1 MTYCNL
7 MVYERHAAMHKIVRP
22 VSCPKYFPA
31 SKSIFCSTINHYK
44 PVVVLCRTS
53 RLVLV
58 VGVSSDLY
66 FVILSSCCASQ
77 TQAVRTVRYTSLLLM
92 LMFYTALITVYAPLP
107 TFTNIQP
114 HLSYRET
121 RCKQ

>member
-1 MTYCNL
+1 
-7 MVYERHAAMHKIVRP
+7 MVYERQATMHKTVRP
-22 VSCPKYFPA
+22 VSCLKHFPA
-31 SKSIFCSTINHYK
+31 SKLIFCSSINHFT
-44 PVVVLCRTS
+44 PAVVLCQTS
-53 RLVLV
+53 PLVPV

-66 FVILSSCCASQ
+66 FVILSSCCVSQ
-77 TQAVRTVRYTSLLLM
+77 TQAARTVRYISQLLM

-107 TFTNIQP
+107 TYTNIQP

>member
-1 MTYCNL
+1 
-7 MVYERHAAMHKIVRP
+7 MVYGRHAAMHKIVRP
-22 VSCPKYFPA
+22 VSCPNHFPA
-31 SKSIFCSTINHYK
+31 SKLTLCSSINHDL
-44 PVVVLCRTS
+44 PAVALCQTS
-53 RLVLV
+53 PLVPV

-66 FVILSSCCASQ
+66 FVILVSCCASQ
-77 TQAVRTVRYTSLLLM
+77 TQAVRTVRYISQLLM

-107 TFTNIQP
+107 TYTNIKP